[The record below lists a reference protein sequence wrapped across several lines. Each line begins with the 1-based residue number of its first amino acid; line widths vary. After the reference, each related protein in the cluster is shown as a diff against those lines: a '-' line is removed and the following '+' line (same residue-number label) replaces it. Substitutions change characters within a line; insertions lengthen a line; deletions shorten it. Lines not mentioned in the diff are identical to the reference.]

1 MGWLL
6 WDWFY
11 FSTIEYRGMTPAPW
25 LHTKKRPFSRLIV
38 GACNDN
44 LGSYL
49 RGSGGADVSLVRI
62 TDWQTSSNQPVL
74 SGLSIP
80 ARVACTKS
88 APALKLHHLA
98 AINNWTP
105 WQFDPESSSAM
116 HWRGGENV
124 HNVPGFN
131 FFFCVKSIYL
141 WLSAFSG
148 DCQFLLGLVSTIS
161 DHLSFLRAFQ
171 VPLSL
176 AIVVTTVVHLY
187 IWLNQP

>member
-1 MGWLL
+1 M
-6 WDWFY
+6 
-11 FSTIEYRGMTPAPW
+11 
-25 LHTKKRPFSRLIV
+25 

-49 RGSGGADVSLVRI
+49 RGGQGGLMSVWLGLQIGKPVQTNRSPLVSPSLH
-62 TDWQTSSNQPVL
+62 
-74 SGLSIP
+74 
-80 ARVACTKS
+80 RVACTKS

-116 HWRGGENV
+116 HWRGRENV
-124 HNVPGFN
+124 HEASGINFFSLFLRQKHLFVIVCIFRRLPVLTGIGFN
-131 FFFCVKSIYL
+131 HL
-141 WLSAFSG
+141 R
-148 DCQFLLGLVSTIS
+148 S

-176 AIVVTTVVHLY
+176 AILVATVVVVHLY